1 MRAVVQRVRYA
12 SVKVAQEIHGKI
24 EDGLL
29 ILLGVG
35 GDDSEKD
42 AEFLADKIANLRIF
56 SDSVGKMN
64 LSLKD
69 IAGEALVVSQFTL
82 FGDCR
87 RGRRPSFSKPRRQ
100 KMQKDSISTS
110 WIVSKQLVFRR
121 KLVCFRQI

>member
-42 AEFLADKIANLRIF
+42 A
-56 SDSVGKMN
+56 
-64 LSLKD
+64 
-69 IAGEALVVSQFTL
+69 
-82 FGDCR
+82 
-87 RGRRPSFSKPRRQ
+87 PSR
-100 KMQKDSISTS
+100 
-110 WIVSKQLVFRR
+110 
-121 KLVCFRQI
+121 